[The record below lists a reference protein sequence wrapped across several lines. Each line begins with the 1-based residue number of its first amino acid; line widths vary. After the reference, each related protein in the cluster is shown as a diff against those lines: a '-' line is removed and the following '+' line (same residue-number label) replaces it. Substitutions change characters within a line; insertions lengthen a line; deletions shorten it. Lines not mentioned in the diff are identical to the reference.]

1 MKDKLLL
8 WIEKISGFLFNWV
21 WKLRRK
27 KTRPEEWIKEYRRW
41 KKTRCPHN

>member
-8 WIEKISGFLFNWV
+8 WIEKISGFLFNWA

-27 KTRPEEWIKEYRRW
+27 KTPPEECIKEYRIW